1 MCHPPPRWGR
11 LEGINRRIFK
21 SSFSCAPHHLASVLR
36 SLFLVGGGKIC
47 AGFKD
52 LTSSLLKPYV
62 LQERL
67 PAMTVG
73 RTRTQRSSHTS
84 YINPDCAGGQEDS
97 TGSRGGWGGSE
108 LHNLETGV
116 LGEVPQV
123 GPCSLLPLPLPPRT
137 SVSDWASPTSEFRG
151 LKSKDR
157 TARVWTQNTEQIG
170 GGLTA
175 SVAGEMLRGHF
186 WLLSIQGLGS
196 EQQGALVGEVWWR
209 GAAQCWDALHPPSP
223 QRCGGAIGTRVGL
236 WAAQGRAQ
244 GEAGEW
250 TAVSLKQSSSCLEC
264 L

>member
-1 MCHPPPRWGR
+1 
-11 LEGINRRIFK
+11 
-21 SSFSCAPHHLASVLR
+21 
-36 SLFLVGGGKIC
+36 
-47 AGFKD
+47 
-52 LTSSLLKPYV
+52 
-62 LQERL
+62 
-67 PAMTVG
+67 MTVG
-73 RTRTQRSSHTS
+73 RTPAQRNSHS
-84 YINPDCAGGQEDS
+84 YINPDCAGGREDS

-108 LHNLETGV
+108 LHSLARGV

-123 GPCSLLPLPLPPRT
+123 RPCSLLPLPLPPRT
-137 SVSDWASPTSEFRG
+137 PVSDWASPTSEFRG

-196 EQQGALVGEVWWR
+196 EQQGALGGPGEGGSPVLGHASPSFSPALWR
-209 GAAQCWDALHPPSP
+209 I
-223 QRCGGAIGTRVGL
+223 IGTGVGL
-236 WAAQGRAQ
+236 WAARGRAQ

-250 TAVSLKQSSSCLEC
+250 TAVSLKQSSSCLDC